1 MRTFIANNKLW
12 IIPYLIMAI
21 LSSCSPPNTKTTKIP
36 ISSVTPLSAT
46 STQTQTPTVEAM
58 PVTRSTPLALPNG
71 LVVEE
76 YEIKRYMSE
85 LEGRYFEPV
94 HGDMEAVFAKRESE
108 RSRSNSDQILLPNV
122 TGEDKVEAVVGEE
135 RVSVQLEWVNTQEGT
150 AQFSSTVI
158 HITRD
163 GEPIYNMDL
172 GPFAVIYPLQGV
184 WVYDGHW
191 VVEAARVI
199 NLRELPRGQ
208 IIVSGENLNDKNGY
222 EEAFGFQTMAG
233 KPFYFFMRGGNIG
246 VNFDGQEI
254 DLGYERVQHYQ
265 CCSGGAFNPIVS
277 QNMVSFFAQW
287 QGIWYYV
294 EIGIYQ

>member
-1 MRTFIANNKLW
+1 MRTFIANKKLR

-21 LSSCSPPNTKTTKIP
+21 LSSCSPPNSKTTSTP
-36 ISSVTPLSAT
+36 ISSATPVSAT
-46 STQTQTPTVEAM
+46 STKTQTPTVEAI
-58 PVTRSTPLALPNG
+58 PVTRPTPLALPTR

-94 HGDMEAVFAKRESE
+94 HGDMEVVFAKRENE
-108 RSRSNSDQILLPNV
+108 RNRINPDRILLPNV
-122 TGEDKVEAVVGEE
+122 TGEDKVEVVVGEN
-135 RVSVQLEWVNTQEGT
+135 RISVQMEWVNTQEGT
-150 AQFSSTVI
+150 AQFSATVI
-158 HITRD
+158 HISRN

-172 GPFAVIYPLQGV
+172 GPFAVVYPLQGV
-184 WVYDGHW
+184 WVYDEQW
-191 VVEAARVI
+191 VVEAARVN
-199 NLRELPRGQ
+199 NLRELPRGH

-233 KPFYFFMRGGNIG
+233 KPFYFFMGAGNIG

-254 DLGYERVQHYQ
+254 NLGYERVQHYQ
-265 CCSGGAFNPIVS
+265 CCSGGAYNPIVS
-277 QNMVSFFAQW
+277 QNMVSFFAQR
-287 QGIWYYV
+287 QGTWYYV